1 MCRSFFT
8 YFINVLTALC
18 PCLFKVHLTG
28 KKWSDKIYRWH
39 TGYPG
44 GLKERPA
51 KDMLERHPTNIL
63 RKAILGMIYRN
74 NLRNSYIEP
83 RLKIYAGPDHP
94 HTAQLPR
101 GVEEGILKVPRK
113 RVGGY
118 NFGLNKYSV
127 TPFQVG
133 GAKGR
138 A

>member
-1 MCRSFFT
+1 
-8 YFINVLTALC
+8 
-18 PCLFKVHLTG
+18 
-28 KKWSDKIYRWH
+28 
-39 TGYPG
+39 
-44 GLKERPA
+44 
-51 KDMLERHPTNIL
+51 
-63 RKAILGMIYRN
+63 MIYRN